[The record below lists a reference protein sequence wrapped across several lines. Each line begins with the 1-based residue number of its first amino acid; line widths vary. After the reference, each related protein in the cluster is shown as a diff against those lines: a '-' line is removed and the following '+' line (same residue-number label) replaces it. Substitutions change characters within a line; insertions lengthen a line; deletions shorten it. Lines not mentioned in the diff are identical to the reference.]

1 MSCFS
6 LGWMTL
12 EGGIAILVGTIARGR
27 VGIDSAIEG
36 FASAI
41 IVWRFTGN
49 HMFSETA

>member
-12 EGGIAILVGTIARGR
+12 EGGIAILVGTIALVGF
-27 VGIDSAIEG
+27 GIDSAIEG

-49 HMFSETA
+49 RVFSETA